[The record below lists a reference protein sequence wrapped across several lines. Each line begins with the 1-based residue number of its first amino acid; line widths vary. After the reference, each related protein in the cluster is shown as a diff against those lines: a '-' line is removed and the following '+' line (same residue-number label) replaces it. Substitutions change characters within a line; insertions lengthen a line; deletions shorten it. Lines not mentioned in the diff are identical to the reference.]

1 MIALPLLPGSTGEA
15 VSDLQRRLAA
25 LGLDDGVLLDPVGSY
40 GPGTVAAVRSF
51 QARYGLDVDGTVSE
65 LTWSVLV
72 EVGYH
77 LGDRQLY
84 LRSPM
89 MRGDDIA
96 DLQGRLGALGFDAG
110 RADGIFGPL
119 TAAALAEF
127 QRNAGVSSDG
137 ICGPDTVDALHRLGP
152 ARTAAVMVN
161 HVRERE
167 RLRAASPSLTGRRI
181 AIGHGGGLAAL
192 TQALH
197 RNLRELGAVALVLHH
212 PDGSAQARMANTFEA
227 DAFLALRLNVEPTN
241 RMAYFRGVNYWSD
254 AGLSLA
260 DQVGEAVERLSGVAP
275 EVVGVRLPLL
285 RETRMPAV
293 IAEVGPAEFVVTA
306 NESLARG
313 LTEALAAWVAE
324 PTGVTTAAGTST
336 TA

>member
-1 MIALPLLPGSTGEA
+1 MVALPLGPGSSGEA
-15 VSDLQRRLAA
+15 VADLQRRLGA
-25 LGLDDGVLLDPVGSY
+25 LGLAEEVQTDPIGLYSS
-40 GPGTVAAVRSF
+40 GTDAAVRAF
-51 QARYGLDVDGTVSE
+51 QARYGLDIDGVVSE
-65 LTWSVLV
+65 LTWSILV

-127 QRNAGVSSDG
+127 QRNAGLSTDG

-167 RLRAASPSLTGRRI
+167 RRRMGSPSVAGRRI
-181 AIGHGGGLAAL
+181 AIGHAGGLAAL

-227 DAFLALRLNVEPTN
+227 DAFLALRLNAQPTN
-241 RMAYFRGVNYWSD
+241 RMAYFRGVNFWSE

-260 DQVGEAVERLSGVAP
+260 ERAGEAVQGLSGLAP
-275 EVVGVRLPLL
+275 EVIGVRLPLL

-293 IAEVGPAEFVVTA
+293 IAEIGPAGFVVTA
-306 NESLARG
+306 NEALARV
-313 LTEALAAWVAE
+313 LTGALASWVAE
-324 PTGVTTAAGTST
+324 PSTGVPTASTST
-336 TA
+336 TG